1 MLLDNTA
8 DGDIEVADGLQIT
21 DEEYCQWNK
30 AIDTVAVS
38 EEVLRIINVIRKS
51 LGSVTIA
58 QTDER
63 HNVYVSDRRWK
74 KIVRLL
80 RTSAFVHD
88 RKEVTA
94 DDLLPV
100 YNCLWQEPEECEGIR
115 AIVIRALY
123 NDLTMEFASLRKN
136 LENDIRVSRQHR
148 TTNRARQNM
157 QLFYTN
163 KKIYDN

>member
-8 DGDIEVADGLQIT
+8 DGDIEVADGLQIS
-21 DEEYCQWNK
+21 DEEYCRWNK
-30 AIDTVAVS
+30 VIDTVAVS

-88 RKEVTA
+88 RTEVTA
-94 DDLLPV
+94 DDLLPSITV
-100 YNCLWQEPEECEGIR
+100 CGR
-115 AIVIRALY
+115 SRRSA
-123 NDLTMEFASLRKN
+123 
-136 LENDIRVSRQHR
+136 RVSGPSSSVPCI
-148 TTNRARQNM
+148 TT
-157 QLFYTN
+157 
-163 KKIYDN
+163 